1 MLYDI
6 HLRMSYAFGDAA
18 ASGRQLLRI
27 IPRSVPGRQRII
39 ATSLDLLPRPH
50 ERADTIDFFG
60 NAVVETAY
68 REVQGGLA
76 FQVQA
81 RVDRDFAP
89 ATLDLSPKLEGLDAI
104 LMRHRSLAPLS
115 PHHFTGPSRRVFAD
129 EAIAAYARAV
139 TDGAMT
145 VLQAATAIN
154 DALFRDMRFDPEA
167 THVDT
172 TAGEAFAKRHGVC
185 QDFSHVMITALRT
198 VGIPAGYVS
207 GYLRTRPPEGQTRL
221 EGADAMHAWVTAWCG
236 EEAGWVDL
244 DPTNGIVVA
253 NDHVV
258 VAVGRDYADV
268 APVSG
273 VLKIAGTQVIT
284 QAVDVVA
291 VGGSEQQ
298 RQG

>member
-6 HLRMSYAFGDAA
+6 HLRMSTAFGDAT

-27 IPRSVPGRQRII
+27 IPRNLQGRQRVI
-39 ATSLDLLPRPH
+39 ATALDLTPRPQ
-50 ERADTIDFFG
+50 ERSHSFDFFG
-60 NAVVETAY
+60 NTVVEAAY
-68 REVQGGLA
+68 REAKGGLS

-89 ATLDLSPKLEGLDAI
+89 ATLDLSPRLAGFDAI
-104 LMRHRSLAPLS
+104 VMRHRSLGPQS
-115 PHHFTGPSRRVFAD
+115 PHHFTGPSWRVSPD
-129 EAIAAYARAV
+129 PAIATYARDV
-139 TDGAMT
+139 TAGSMT
-145 VLQAATAIN
+145 VLQAATALN
-154 DALFRDMRFDPEA
+154 DALFRDMRFDPDA

-172 TAGEAFAKRHGVC
+172 PAAEAFAQRHGVC
-185 QDFSHVMITALRT
+185 QDFTHVMITALRAIG
-198 VGIPAGYVS
+198 VPAGYVS
-207 GYLRTRPPEGQTRL
+207 GFLRTRPPEGQPRL

-236 EEAGWVDL
+236 EEAGWVEL
-244 DPTNGIVVA
+244 DPTNGIAVA

-273 VLKIAGTQVIT
+273 VLKIAGAQGVT

-291 VGGSEQQ
+291 VG
-298 RQG
+298 